1 MASPAWL
8 PQEVKPSV
16 SQSPVSVS
24 PAGGASTQT
33 SASLVSS
40 VGPHTSN
47 SSGGSTTDSIQE
59 SLQAKFSNAPS
70 FAVPAPS
77 FSYGVPPN
85 ANISF
90 GASQQSSP
98 GSAIQSNPPASPR
111 VQPPVPGLSS
121 SASPS
126 FSYNIPKSGFSFPNN
141 QQFQSG
147 MNIPPDLAQ
156 ETGNV
161 SLSSTSS
168 HSGSLPAPTSSS
180 STMNL
185 SSAPNM
191 GTTTSWV
198 PTAPSFNLTSGMPGT
213 PGTPGPPG
221 IAHPVQISFN
231 PTAPSA
237 PIDSSS
243 VALRPSMQMAPV
255 ASSAV
260 QPQVGAPYSSLS
272 SMGAPPQGV
281 WLQSPQIGGFPRPP
295 FLPYPAAFPVPFP
308 LPAHVMPLPSVP
320 LPDSQPPGVT
330 PVGNTAAISSPSAAS
345 GHQLAG
351 FSGIQIE
358 LPLPGIDN
366 RKQFHDAGNENRAS
380 VNEQL
385 DAWTAHKTETGVVYY
400 YNALTG
406 ESTYDKPPGFKEE
419 PDKVSMQPT
428 PVSTVNLSG
437 TDWVLVTTSDGKKFY
452 HNSKTKVSSWQI
464 PNEVIELRKKQDA
477 DVPKEHPV
485 SIPNNNVMTEKGSVP
500 ISLTAPAINTGG
512 REAMAFKPSAVQ
524 GTSSA
529 LDLIKK
535 KLQDSGAPVT
545 SSPVPA
551 PSESNGSRG
560 VESTPKGQQSDNS
573 KDKLKDINGDG
584 NLSDSSSDSED
595 ADSGPT
601 KEECITQFK
610 EMLKERGVAPFS
622 KWEKELPKIVFDPR
636 FKAIPS
642 HSARRSLFEHY
653 VKTRAEEERKEK
665 RAAQKAAI
673 EGFKQLLDEASEDI
687 DHNTDYQSFRKKWA
701 NDPRFEA
708 LDRKDRE
715 HLLNERVL
723 PLKRAAEEKAQAARA
738 AAATSFKS
746 MLQEKGDI
754 TVSSR
759 WSRVKDSLRNDPRY
773 KSVRHEDRE
782 ILFNQYISDLKAV
795 EEEAEREA
803 KAKRDEQE
811 KLREREREL
820 RKRKER
826 EEQETER
833 VRLKVRRKEAVATF
847 QALLVE
853 TIKDPQASWT
863 GSKPKLEKDPQRR
876 AANPDLEPSD
886 MEKLFREHIKRL
898 NERCAH
904 EFRALLA
911 EVLTAEAA
919 SQETEDGKTVLNS
932 WSTAKR
938 LLKSDPRYNKMAR
951 KEKEVLWRRYSE
963 EMLRKQKSALDHK
976 EDRKTDAK
984 SRSSVDG
991 GRVPFGSR
999 GTHDRR

>member
-1 MASPAWL
+1 MASPASL
-8 PQEVKPSV
+8 PQEVKPS
-16 SQSPVSVS
+16 VSVS

-33 SASLVSS
+33 AASPASS
-40 VGPHTSN
+40 VGPTTSN
-47 SSGGSTTDSIQE
+47 SQCGSVNDSVQE
-59 SLQAKFSNAPS
+59 PLQNKFGNAPS

-77 FSYGVPPN
+77 FSYSVPPN

-90 GASQQSSP
+90 GTPQQSSP
-98 GSAIQSNPPASPR
+98 SSAIKSNPPASPM
-111 VQPPVPGLSS
+111 VQAPVHGLSS
-121 SASPS
+121 SASP
-126 FSYNIPKSGFSFPNN
+126 FSYNIPKSGYSFPNS
-141 QQFQSG
+141 QQSQSG
-147 MNIPPDLAQ
+147 TNITPATAQ
-156 ETGNV
+156 ETGNA
-161 SLSSTSS
+161 SLSSTSL

-180 STMNL
+180 TVNI
-185 SSAPNM
+185 SSAPNA
-191 GTTTSWV
+191 GPKASWV
-198 PTAPSFNLTSGMPGT
+198 LTAPSFNMTPGMPGT
-213 PGTPGPPG
+213 PRTPGLPG
-221 IAHPVQISFN
+221 IAHSVQISFN

-243 VALRPSMQMAPV
+243 VALRPNMQAVPV

-260 QPQVGAPYSSLS
+260 QPHVGSPYPSLS
-272 SMGAPPQGV
+272 AMGAP
-281 WLQSPQIGGFPRPP
+281 WLPSPQIGGLPRPP
-295 FLPYPAAFPVPFP
+295 FLPYPAAFPGPFP
-308 LPAHVMPLPSVP
+308 LPAHVMPLSSVP

-330 PVGNTAAISSPSAAS
+330 PVGNTVANSLSSVGS

-351 FSGIQIE
+351 SSGMQKE
-358 LPLPGIDN
+358 LPHPGVGMLLLSYLVPIVELLSMNNWMPGLPT
-366 RKQFHDAGNENRAS
+366 RQR
-380 VNEQL
+380 Q
-385 DAWTAHKTETGVVYY
+385 
-400 YNALTG
+400 
-406 ESTYDKPPGFKEE
+406 PG
-419 PDKVSMQPT
+419 KVTMQPT
-428 PVSTVNLSG
+428 PVSTVNLTG

-464 PNEVIELRKKQDA
+464 PNEVIELRYKQDS
-477 DVPKEHPV
+477 DVPKVHTISV
-485 SIPNNNVMTEKGSVP
+485 PNNNLMIEKGSAPV
-500 ISLTAPAINTGG
+500 SLSATAINTGG
-512 REAMAFKPSAVQ
+512 REAMPFKPSAVQ

-529 LDLIKK
+529 LDLIKR
-535 KLQDSGAPVT
+535 KLQDPVT
-545 SSPVPA
+545 SSPISA
-551 PSESNGSRG
+551 PSESNGARG
-560 VESTPKGQQSDNS
+560 VESTPKGQQSENS
-573 KDKLKDINGDG
+573 KDKLKDTNGDG

-601 KEECITQFK
+601 KEECIVQFK

-642 HSARRSLFEHY
+642 HEARRSLFEHY

-673 EGFKQLLDEASEDI
+673 EGFKQLLDEALEDI
-687 DHNTDYQSFRKKWA
+687 DHNTDYQGFRKKWG

-723 PLKRAAEEKAQAARA
+723 PLKRATEEKAQAERA
-738 AAATSFKS
+738 AAAAGFKS
-746 MLQEKGDI
+746 MLKEKGDI

-759 WSRVKDSLRNDPRY
+759 WSRLKDSLRNDPRY
-773 KSVRHEDRE
+773 KNVRHEDRE
-782 ILFNQYISDLKAV
+782 VLFNEHISGLKAV

-876 AANPDLEPSD
+876 AANPDLDPSD
-886 MEKLFREHIKRL
+886 MEKLFWEHVKML

-904 EFRALLA
+904 EFRTLLA

-919 SQETEDGKTVLNS
+919 SQETEDGRTVLNS

-938 LLKSDPRYNKMAR
+938 ILKTDPRYDKMTR
-951 KEKEVLWRRYSE
+951 KEREVLWRRYSE
-963 EMLRKQKSALDHK
+963 EMLRKQKSAVGRK

-984 SRSSVDG
+984 SRSSIDA
-991 GRVPFGSR
+991 GRNPYGSR

>member
-1 MASPAWL
+1 MASPASL
-8 PQEVKPSV
+8 PQEVKPS
-16 SQSPVSVS
+16 VSVS

-33 SASLVSS
+33 AASPASS
-40 VGPHTSN
+40 VGPTTSN
-47 SSGGSTTDSIQE
+47 SPCGSVNDSVQE
-59 SLQAKFSNAPS
+59 PLQIKFGNAPT

-77 FSYGVPPN
+77 FSYNVPPN

-90 GASQQSSP
+90 GTSQQSSP
-98 GSAIQSNPPASPR
+98 SSAIKSNPPAPPM
-111 VQPPVPGLSS
+111 VQAPVHGLSS
-121 SASPS
+121 SASPP
-126 FSYNIPKSGFSFPNN
+126 FSYNIPKSGYSFPNN

-147 MNIPPDLAQ
+147 TNITPATAQ
-156 ETGNV
+156 ETGNA
-161 SLSSTSS
+161 SLSSTSL

-180 STMNL
+180 TVNI
-185 SSAPNM
+185 SSAPNA
-191 GTTTSWV
+191 GPKASLV
-198 PTAPSFNLTSGMPGT
+198 PTVPSFNMTPGMPGT
-213 PGTPGPPG
+213 PRTPGLPG
-221 IAHPVQISFN
+221 IAHSVQISFN

-243 VALRPSMQMAPV
+243 VALRPNMQAVPV

-260 QPQVGAPYSSLS
+260 HPHVGPPYPSLS
-272 SMGAPPQGV
+272 AMGAP
-281 WLQSPQIGGFPRPP
+281 WLPSPQIGGLPRPP
-295 FLPYPAAFPVPFP
+295 FLPYPAAFPGPFP
-308 LPAHVMPLPSVP
+308 LPVHVMPLSSVP

-330 PVGNTAAISSPSAAS
+330 PVGNTVANYLSSVGSR
-345 GHQLAG
+345 HQLAG
-351 FSGIQIE
+351 SSGMQKE
-358 LPLPGIDN
+358 LPHPGVGTD
-366 RKQFHDAGNENRAS
+366 GRAV

-406 ESTYDKPPGFKEE
+406 ESTYDKPPGFREE
-419 PDKVSMQPT
+419 PGKVSMQPT
-428 PVSTVNLSG
+428 PVSTVNLTG

-464 PNEVIELRKKQDA
+464 PDEVIELRNKQDS
-477 DVPKEHPV
+477 DVPKEHTISV
-485 SIPNNNVMTEKGSVP
+485 PNNNLMIERGSAPV
-500 ISLTAPAINTGG
+500 SLSAPAINTGG
-512 REAMAFKPSAVQ
+512 REAMPFKPSAVQ

-529 LDLIKK
+529 LDLIKR
-535 KLQDSGAPVT
+535 KLQDPVT
-545 SSPVPA
+545 SSPISA
-551 PSESNGSRG
+551 PSESNGARG
-560 VESTPKGQQSDNS
+560 VESTPKGQQSENS
-573 KDKLKDINGDG
+573 EDKLKDTNGDG

-601 KEECITQFK
+601 KEECIIQFK

-642 HSARRSLFEHY
+642 HEARRSLFEHY

-673 EGFKQLLDEASEDI
+673 EEFKQLLDETSENI
-687 DHNTDYQSFRKKWA
+687 DHNTDYQSFRKKWS
-701 NDPRFEA
+701 NDPRFKA

-723 PLKRAAEEKAQAARA
+723 PLKRAAEEKAQAERA
-738 AAATSFKS
+738 AAAAGFKS
-746 MLQEKGDI
+746 MLKEKGDI

-759 WSRVKDSLRNDPRY
+759 WSRVKDSLWNDPRN
-773 KSVRHEDRE
+773 KNVRHEDRE
-782 ILFNQYISDLKAV
+782 VLFNEYISGLKAV

-876 AANPDLEPSD
+876 AANPDLDPSD
-886 MEKLFREHIKRL
+886 MDKLFREHVKML
-898 NERCAH
+898 NERCAY
-904 EFRALLA
+904 EFRTLLA

-938 LLKSDPRYNKMAR
+938 ILKTDPRYDKTPR
-951 KEKEVLWRRYSE
+951 KEREVLWRRYSE
-963 EMLRKQKSALDHK
+963 EMLRKQKSAVGRK

-984 SRSSVDG
+984 SRSSIDA
-991 GRVPFGSR
+991 GRNPYGSR